1 MLKENA
7 ILLLILVSSYSF
19 NKEKRNS
26 EELRFDIIYSYV
38 INRIALQTNLGKHP
52 SQLERR

>member
-26 EELRFDIIYSYV
+26 EELRFDII
-38 INRIALQTNLGKHP
+38 
-52 SQLERR
+52 